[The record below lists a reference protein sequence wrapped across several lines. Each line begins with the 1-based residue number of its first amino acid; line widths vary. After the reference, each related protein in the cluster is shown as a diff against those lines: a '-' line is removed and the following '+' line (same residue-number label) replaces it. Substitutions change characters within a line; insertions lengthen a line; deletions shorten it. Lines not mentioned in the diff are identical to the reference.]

1 MDELRV
7 EIALEIIQKK
17 IVHLLKNNKGE
28 DMNTIKESLKTMVDE
43 REKIYDLDKDIIYK
57 VYDVYLEEIKR
68 GEYRLRNLTLN
79 SAQKRGM

>member
-28 DMNTIKESLKTMVDE
+28 DMNTIKESLKTLVDE
-43 REKIYDLDKDIIYK
+43 REKIYDLDKDIINK

-68 GEYRLRNLTLN
+68 GE
-79 SAQKRGM
+79 

>member
-17 IVHLLKNNKGE
+17 IVHLLKNNKGD
-28 DMNTIKESLKTMVDE
+28 DMNTIKESLKTLVKE
-43 REKIYDLDKDIIYK
+43 REKIYDLDKDTINK

-68 GEYRLRNLTLN
+68 GE
-79 SAQKRGM
+79 

>member
-1 MDELRV
+1 MRKMDELRV

-28 DMNTIKESLKTMVDE
+28 DMNTIKESLKTLVDE
-43 REKIYDLDKDIIYK
+43 REKIYDLDKDIINK

-68 GEYRLRNLTLN
+68 GE
-79 SAQKRGM
+79 

>member
-28 DMNTIKESLKTMVDE
+28 DMNTINERLKTLVDE
-43 REKIYDLDKDIIYK
+43 REKIYDLDKDTINK

-68 GEYRLRNLTLN
+68 GE
-79 SAQKRGM
+79 

>member
-17 IVHLLKNNKGE
+17 IVHLLKNNNGD
-28 DMNTIKESLKTMVDE
+28 DMNTIKESLKTLVDE
-43 REKIYDLDKDIIYK
+43 REKIYDLDKDTINK

-68 GEYRLRNLTLN
+68 GE
-79 SAQKRGM
+79 

>member
-7 EIALEIIQKK
+7 EIALEIIKKK

-28 DMNTIKESLKTMVDE
+28 DMNTIKESLKTLVDE
-43 REKIYDLDKDIIYK
+43 REKIYDLDKDIINK

-68 GEYRLRNLTLN
+68 GE
-79 SAQKRGM
+79 

>member
-17 IVHLLKNNKGE
+17 IVHLLKNNKGD
-28 DMNTIKESLKTMVDE
+28 DMNTIKESLKTLVDE
-43 REKIYDLDKDIIYK
+43 REKIYDLDKDTINK

-68 GEYRLRNLTLN
+68 GE
-79 SAQKRGM
+79 

>member
-28 DMNTIKESLKTMVDE
+28 DMNTIKESLKTLVDE
-43 REKIYDLDKDIIYK
+43 REKIYDLDKDTINK

-68 GEYRLRNLTLN
+68 GE
-79 SAQKRGM
+79 

>member
-28 DMNTIKESLKTMVDE
+28 DMNTIKESLKTLVDE
-43 REKIYDLDKDIIYK
+43 REKIYDLDEDIINK

-68 GEYRLRNLTLN
+68 GE
-79 SAQKRGM
+79 

>member
-1 MDELRV
+1 MRKMDELRV

-28 DMNTIKESLKTMVDE
+28 DMNTIKESLKTLVKE
-43 REKIYDLDKDIIYK
+43 REKIYDLDKDTINK

-68 GEYRLRNLTLN
+68 GE
-79 SAQKRGM
+79 